1 MSWLKNFF
9 EVEFFNQ
16 LTPIVICV
24 IFDDDV
30 RGGGRSVRW
39 YLDEVEV
46 PAHDDFRGWVKFPQ
60 LFELPM
66 SDSRGGSGR
75 QVDIHHT
82 EGGEGRERGGGGEV
96 RLGLEDQR
104 EDPAFGGVA

>member
-1 MSWLKNFF
+1 MSWLKNLF

-16 LTPIVICV
+16 ITPLVICV

-30 RGGGRSVRW
+30 RCGGGCVRW
-39 YLDEVEV
+39 YLDKVEV
-46 PAHDDFRGWVKFPQ
+46 PAKDDLRGWVKFPQ
-60 LFELPM
+60 LFELTMP
-66 SDSRGGSGR
+66 DSWSSSRC

-82 EGGEGRERGGGGEV
+82 EGGEGSERGGGGEV